1 MIPRIEKVEACCR
14 SIFVKF
20 LLLGKEHRLV
30 SKRVVDFFVFF
41 FYFYYFF
48 LNRSIQGIFTRM
60 S

>member
-1 MIPRIEKVEACCR
+1 MVPRIEKVEACCR
-14 SIFVKF
+14 SIFREI
-20 LLLGKEHRLV
+20 GKEHRLV